1 MTQEDSTYFVQK
13 SNGCVEYLLTPLR
26 TTLCLLERVKGI
38 LSDLGQYGEKRKQR
52 QETINV

>member
-52 QETINV
+52 